1 MTDQN
6 WREAVASIEPGDR
19 PVLLEAL
26 EKLTGQY
33 QYWLTLRLTTQAE
46 RELATI
52 KLAALDRIG
61 KALVGEAEGQ
71 VHFGVQP
78 CSRFLGTPLVPGY
91 CRVCGCSPQAH
102 TDARAERTAAS
113 AAQRD

>member
-1 MTDQN
+1 MSDADR
-6 WREAVASIEPGDR
+6 REALSRIEPGDF
-19 PVLLEAL
+19 PVLLEAV

-61 KALVGEAEGQ
+61 KALVGENEGQ
-71 VHFGVQP
+71 IHFGVQP

-91 CRVCGCSPQAH
+91 CRVCGCSPEAH
-102 TDARAERTAAS
+102 TEARTERQAAS